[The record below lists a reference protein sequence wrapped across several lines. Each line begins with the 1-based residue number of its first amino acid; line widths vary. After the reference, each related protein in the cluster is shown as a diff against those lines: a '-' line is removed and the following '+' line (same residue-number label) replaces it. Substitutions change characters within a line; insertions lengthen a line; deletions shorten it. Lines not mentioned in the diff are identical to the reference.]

1 MSFSVEMTPDQVSVD
16 AGSTAPITVTI
27 RNESSDADQFEVS
40 LEGLDPEWTVVPVPI
55 VGVSG
60 GQSGVEKVFLK
71 PPRVSESQAGDYPF
85 VVRVRSMES
94 GESKQLQGILEIR
107 PFHYLTMEVSP
118 KKGTISPTKAE
129 NVFEATIMNLGNSD
143 NSLQLFGNDPEDAL
157 TYTFSSEQVNLGP
170 GQTKS
175 VEVTAIPVRSRKI
188 GSARLHGFSIGARSL
203 DHPGLAASSQAQL
216 EERSL
221 ISPGSLTLL
230 GFVIALFIGWFALL
244 PKPPVMELL
253 NVNPDE
259 VFMGDSVTVRWRADN
274 ANRVQIRLGG
284 RLVIDSPEPSGSDDI
299 RVEESGVLEA
309 IAVRDGKTSA
319 PISANVTVKERP
331 VVPDPEIESFNIT
344 PRTVNKG
351 EKVKVTYRVSSS
363 VTKLTLSPPGMIL
376 DPNIDTIHITA
387 DMVGSNPYNLV
398 AENASGKTVRKTI
411 TVVVVDPTL
420 PRIDEFKSTPEKI
433 DGDAGSITLS
443 WQTANAARIE
453 LSDGATT
460 TEIAESSG
468 VRALVVMKTTEFV
481 LTVTDGQGRKA
492 SKRIRVEVK
501 PVPTID
507 PGSTTGGN
515 SPPVNTG
522 GGGI

>member
-27 RNESSDADQFEVS
+27 QNEGLENDQFEVS
-40 LEGLDPEWTVVPVPI
+40 IEGLDPEWTVVPVPI

-60 GQSGVEKVFLK
+60 GQKGVEKVFLK
-71 PPRVSESQAGDYPF
+71 PPRMSESQAGAYPF

-107 PFHYLTMEVSP
+107 AFHYLTMEVSP
-118 KKGTISPTKAE
+118 KKGMVSPTKAE
-129 NVFEATIMNLGNSD
+129 NVFEATIINLGNSD
-143 NSLQLFGNDPEDAL
+143 HSLQLFGNDPEDSL
-157 TYTFSSEQVNLGP
+157 TYTFSTEQVNLGP

-175 VEVTAIPVRSRKI
+175 VEVTATPVRPRKI

-203 DHPGLAASSQAQL
+203 DNPGLAASSQAQL

-230 GFVIALFIGWFALL
+230 GFVVALFIGWFALL

-253 NVNPDE
+253 NANPE
-259 VFMGDSVTVRWRADN
+259 EAFVGDSVTIRWRAEN

-284 RLVIDSPEPSGSDDI
+284 RLVIDSPEPSGSEDI

-319 PISANVTVKERP
+319 PMSRTLTVKDRP
-331 VVPDPEIESFNIT
+331 IVPDPEIESFNIS

-376 DPNIDTIHITA
+376 DPKIDTIHITA
-387 DMVGSNPYNLV
+387 DIVGPNPYNLV
-398 AENASGKTVRKTI
+398 AENSAGKTVRKTI
-411 TVVVVDPTL
+411 TVTVVDPTL
-420 PRIDEFKSTPEKI
+420 PRIDEFKATPEKI
-433 DGDAGSITLS
+433 DGDAGSVTLS

-453 LSDGATT
+453 LSDGATV
-460 TEIAESSG
+460 TEITEMSG
-468 VRALVVMKTTEFV
+468 VRAIVVMKTTEFV
-481 LTVTDGQGRKA
+481 LTVTDAAGRKT
-492 SKRIRVEVK
+492 SKRVRVEVK

-507 PGSTTGGN
+507 SGSATGGN
-515 SPPVNTG
+515 SPPVNAG
-522 GGGI
+522 GGGN